1 MQDIIPSQEQEMIP
15 FSRILSLFLSLH
27 DVRNPLSLS
36 LSLCAQGQ
44 GVANPFQ

>member
-27 DVRNPLSLS
+27 DVRNPLSL
-36 LSLCAQGQ
+36 CAQGQ